1 MGSFVK
7 RLDVN
12 SAGAVA
18 VLKDPG
24 VSANLAT
31 HGEAMAQRVNGALRM
46 LGNNYVLVHVTD
58 SKGKNRARTRVVLTY
73 PVSENVNNLLLGS
86 LR

>member
-7 RLDVN
+7 KLIVH

-31 HGEAMAQRVNGALRM
+31 HGEAMAQRVNSALRT
-46 LGNNYVLVHVTD
+46 LGNNYVRVHVTD
-58 SKGKNRARTRVVLTY
+58 SKGKNRARTRVVLSY
-73 PVSENVNNLLLGS
+73 PVEENVNNLLLGS